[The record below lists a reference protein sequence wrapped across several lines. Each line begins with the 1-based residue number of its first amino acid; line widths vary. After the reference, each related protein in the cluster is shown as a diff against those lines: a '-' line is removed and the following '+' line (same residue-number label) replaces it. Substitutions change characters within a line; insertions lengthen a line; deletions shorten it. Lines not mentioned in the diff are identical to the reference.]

1 VLTHNSSPLKFVLIC
16 VETRADKAA
25 LAATKGSLRHDFRR
39 VHKREALPAKKEQ
52 NLYIIMYILCCVCIF
67 KAASCMR
74 FECVPLLMNNYI
86 RFAPVLAKNYNRRR
100 VPRARACDVILGYVL
115 ILQSTALGQLKLDL
129 ALNSAAH

>member
-16 VETRADKAA
+16 VETRADKAV
-25 LAATKGSLRHDFRR
+25 LAATKDSLRHDFRR

-52 NLYIIMYILCCVCIF
+52 NLYVRYKLCCVCIF

-74 FECVPLLMNNYI
+74 FECVPLLMNNYM

-100 VPRARACDVILGYVL
+100 VPRARARDVILGYVL